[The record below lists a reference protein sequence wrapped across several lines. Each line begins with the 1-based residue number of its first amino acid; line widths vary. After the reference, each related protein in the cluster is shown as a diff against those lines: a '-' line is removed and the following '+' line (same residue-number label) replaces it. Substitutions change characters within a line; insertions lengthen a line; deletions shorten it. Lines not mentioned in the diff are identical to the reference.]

1 MDLEQARFNMVEQQI
16 RPWEVLDQT
25 VLDLLFKVRR
35 EEFVPAAYRSL
46 AFFDMEIPLGH
57 VKSSGGES
65 MWSPK
70 LEARAVQTLQLKKT
84 DKVLEIGTGSGYLT
98 ALLASLAGHVY
109 SVEIHPDSIK
119 EAETRLKAHG
129 FDNITLETG
138 DASQGWEKHAPY
150 DAIVVTGSLPIM
162 PANLP
167 AQLAPG
173 GRLFAITGDDPVME
187 AQLVTCV
194 SHGVFRT
201 ESLFETSVKP
211 LVNAV
216 QPERF
221 IF

>member
-35 EEFVPAAYRSL
+35 EEFVPATYRSL
-46 AFFDMEIPLGH
+46 AFFDMEIPLGQ
-57 VKSSGGES
+57 GES

-70 LEARAVQTLQLKKT
+70 LEARAVQALQLKKT

-109 SVEIHPDSIK
+109 SVEIHADFIR

-129 FDNITLETG
+129 FGNITLETG
-138 DASQGWEKHAPY
+138 DASLGWEKHAPY

-221 IF
+221 TF

>member
-46 AFFDMEIPLGH
+46 AFFDMEIPLGQ
-57 VKSSGGES
+57 GES

-70 LEARAVQTLQLKKT
+70 LEARALQALQLKKT
-84 DKVLEIGTGSGYLT
+84 DKVLEVGTGSGYLT

-109 SVEIHPDSIK
+109 SVEIHPDLIK
-119 EAETRLKAHG
+119 DAETRLKAHG

-138 DASQGWEKHAPY
+138 DASLGWEKHAPY
-150 DAIVVTGSLPIM
+150 DVIIVTGSLPVM

-187 AQLVTCV
+187 AQLFTCV

-221 IF
+221 VF

>member
-57 VKSSGGES
+57 GES

-70 LEARAVQTLQLKKT
+70 LEARAVQALQLKKT

-109 SVEIHPDSIK
+109 SVEIQADFLK
-119 EAETRLKAHG
+119 DAESRLKAHG
-129 FDNITLETG
+129 FDNITLEAG

-150 DAIVVTGSLPIM
+150 DVIVVTGSLPIM
-162 PANLP
+162 PANLT

-173 GRLFAITGDDPVME
+173 GRLFAVTGDDPVME
-187 AQLVTCV
+187 AQLITCV

-201 ESLFETSVKP
+201 ETLFETSVKP

>member
-46 AFFDMEIPLGH
+46 AFFDMEIPLGQ
-57 VKSSGGES
+57 GES

-70 LEARAVQTLQLKKT
+70 LEARALQALQLKKT

-98 ALLASLAGHVY
+98 ALLASLAGQVY
-109 SVEIHPDSIK
+109 SVEIHPDFIRD
-119 EAETRLKAHG
+119 AETRLKAHG

-138 DASQGWEKHAPY
+138 DASLGWEKHAPY
-150 DAIVVTGSLPIM
+150 DVIVVTGSLPVM

-221 IF
+221 VF

>member
-35 EEFVPAAYRSL
+35 EEFVPATYRSL
-46 AFFDMEIPLGH
+46 AFFDMEIPLGQ
-57 VKSSGGES
+57 GES

-70 LEARAVQTLQLKKT
+70 LEARALQTLQLKKT
-84 DKVLEIGTGSGYLT
+84 DKVLEIGTGNGYLT

-109 SVEIHPDSIK
+109 SVEIHADFIR

-138 DASQGWEKHAPY
+138 DASLGWEKHAPY

-221 IF
+221 TF

>member
-1 MDLEQARFNMVEQQI
+1 MDIEQARFNMVEQQI

-46 AFFDMEIPLGH
+46 AFFDMEIPLGQ
-57 VKSSGGES
+57 GES
-65 MWSPK
+65 MWAPK
-70 LEARAVQTLQLKKT
+70 LEARALQALQLKKT
-84 DKVLEIGTGSGYLT
+84 GKVLEIGTGSGYLT
-98 ALLASLAGHVY
+98 ALLASLAGKVH
-109 SVEIHPDSIK
+109 SVEIH
-119 EAETRLKAHG
+119 AEFMKDAESRLKAHG
-129 FDNITLETG
+129 FDNVTLESG

-150 DAIVVTGSLPIM
+150 DAIIVTGSLPVM

-187 AQLVTCV
+187 AQLITCV

-201 ESLFETSVKP
+201 ETLFETSVKP
-211 LVNAV
+211 LVNAP

-221 IF
+221 VF

>member
-1 MDLEQARFNMVEQQI
+1 
-16 RPWEVLDQT
+16 
-25 VLDLLFKVRR
+25 
-35 EEFVPAAYRSL
+35 VPAAYRSL
-46 AFFDMEIPLGH
+46 AFFDMEIPLGQ
-57 VKSSGGES
+57 GES

-70 LEARAVQTLQLKKT
+70 LEARALQALQLKKT

-98 ALLASLAGHVY
+98 ALLASLAGQVY
-109 SVEIHPDSIK
+109 SVEIHPDFIK
-119 EAETRLKAHG
+119 DAETRLKAHG

-138 DASQGWEKHAPY
+138 DASLGWEKHAPY
-150 DAIVVTGSLPIM
+150 DVIVLTGSLPVM

-173 GRLFAITGDDPVME
+173 GRLFTITGDDPVME

-221 IF
+221 VF

>member
-57 VKSSGGES
+57 GES

-70 LEARAVQTLQLKKT
+70 LEARTVQALQLKKA

-98 ALLASLAGHVY
+98 ALLGSLAGHVH
-109 SVEIHPDSIK
+109 SVEIHADFIR

-129 FDNITLETG
+129 FDNVTLETG

-150 DAIVVTGSLPIM
+150 DVIVVTGSLPIL

-173 GRLFAITGDDPVME
+173 GRLFAITGDHPVME
-187 AQLVTCV
+187 AQLITCV

-201 ESLFETSVKP
+201 ESLFETSIKP
-211 LVNAV
+211 LVNAI

-221 IF
+221 VF

>member
-46 AFFDMEIPLGH
+46 AFFDMEIPLGQ
-57 VKSSGGES
+57 GES

-70 LEARAVQTLQLKKT
+70 LEARALQALQLKKT
-84 DKVLEIGTGSGYLT
+84 DKVLEVGTGSGYLT

-109 SVEIHPDSIK
+109 SVEIHPDFIK
-119 EAETRLKAHG
+119 DAETRLKAHG

-138 DASQGWEKHAPY
+138 DASLGWEKHAPY
-150 DAIVVTGSLPIM
+150 DVIIVTGSLPVM
-162 PANLP
+162 PTNLP

-187 AQLVTCV
+187 AQLITCV

-211 LVNAV
+211 LINAP

-221 IF
+221 VF

>member
-35 EEFVPAAYRSL
+35 EEFVPATYRSL
-46 AFFDMEIPLGH
+46 AFFDMEIPLGQ
-57 VKSSGGES
+57 GES

-70 LEARAVQTLQLKKT
+70 LEARAAQALQLNKT

-109 SVEIHPDSIK
+109 SVEIHADFIR

-129 FDNITLETG
+129 FGNITLETG
-138 DASQGWEKHAPY
+138 DASLGWEKHAPY

-201 ESLFETSVKP
+201 ESLFETSVKT

-221 IF
+221 TF

>member
-35 EEFVPAAYRSL
+35 EEFVPATYRSL
-46 AFFDMEIPLGH
+46 AFFDMEIPLGQ
-57 VKSSGGES
+57 GES

-70 LEARAVQTLQLKKT
+70 LEARAVQALQLKKT
-84 DKVLEIGTGSGYLT
+84 DKVLEIGSGSGYLT

-109 SVEIHPDSIK
+109 SVEIHADFIR

-129 FDNITLETG
+129 FGNITLETG
-138 DASQGWEKHAPY
+138 DASLGWEKHAPY

-211 LVNAV
+211 LVNAA

-221 IF
+221 TF

>member
-1 MDLEQARFNMVEQQI
+1 MDIEQARYNMVEQQI

-46 AFFDMEIPLGH
+46 AFIDMEIPLGH
-57 VKSSGGES
+57 GEK
-65 MWSPK
+65 MWAPK
-70 LEARAVQTLQLKKT
+70 LEARALQSLQLKKT

-98 ALLASLAGHVY
+98 ALLASLAGDVC
-109 SVEIHPDSIK
+109 SVEIYPEFMK
-119 EAETRLKAHG
+119 EAEVRLEAHG
-129 FDNITLETG
+129 FDNIRFEAG

-150 DAIVVTGSLPIM
+150 DVIVVTGSLPVM

-173 GRLFAITGDDPVME
+173 GRLFAITGDAPVME

-201 ESLFETSVKP
+201 ENLFETSVKP

-221 IF
+221 VF